1 MQVGDADLVVLVV
14 VEEEQLIERFR
25 HVINAAGA
33 CRVEDFLLEAAAV
46 GLGHFHLQI
55 ALGDRG
61 AAVGAIAVDAH
72 GSEMHHMDV
81 LTAFND
87 GGQQVVGAVDVVV
100 DGVALGGAALHRI
113 GRGPLF
119 REVDHRIRAFL
130 QQQIQQPLVLM
141 GDVHVDKPHRLA
153 AGLLPG
159 FEALADAHDRS
170 QRLNF
175 KVDIDLA
182 TAEVIHDQNIVA
194 LIRQVHRTGP
204 AAEAV
209 TAENENFHPKL
220 LLERA

>member
-1 MQVGDADLVVLVV
+1 M
-14 VEEEQLIERFR
+14 
-25 HVINAAGA
+25 
-33 CRVEDFLLEAAAV
+33 EDFLFEAAAV
-46 GLGHFHLQI
+46 GLGHFHLEV
-55 ALGDRG
+55 ALGDGG

-72 GSEMHHMDV
+72 GAQVHHVDV

-87 GGQQVVGAVDVVV
+87 GGQQVVGAVDVVI

-113 GRGPLF
+113 GGGPLF
-119 REVDHRIRAFL
+119 SEMDHGIGAL
-130 QQQIQQPLVLM
+130 LLKQVQQPLVLM

-153 AGLLPG
+153 ACFLPG
-159 FEALADAHDRS
+159 FKALTDAHDRR

-175 KVDIDLA
+175 KVDVDFA
-182 TAEVIHDQNIVA
+182 TAEVVHDHNIVA